1 MTVTMA
7 DINNGYEQKFQ
18 TDRHH
23 KEIDLIN
30 RDPKQV
36 NEDVVKV
43 DFEDVIA
50 EPDGTHSLDGV
61 WKASYTTFTVSK
73 YWCYRILSAILG
85 IPMALLWGFLF
96 ACLSFCHIWA
106 VVPCIKSCMIE
117 SQCFSRIYSL
127 AIHIFCDPLF
137 EALGKIFSSVR
148 VVLQKDV

>member
-43 DFEDVIA
+43 GYI
-50 EPDGTHSLDGV
+50 T
-61 WKASYTTFTVSK
+61 
-73 YWCYRILSAILG
+73 
-85 IPMALLWGFLF
+85 
-96 ACLSFCHIWA
+96 
-106 VVPCIKSCMIE
+106 
-117 SQCFSRIYSL
+117 
-127 AIHIFCDPLF
+127 
-137 EALGKIFSSVR
+137 SVCVCTR
-148 VVLQKDV
+148 